1 MWENEIKTH
10 RNLIAIWI
18 LINTIQPNGKFY
30 FELNTT
36 KKALRNMKWTLR
48 IKWEKIQRH
57 RRLRSDLRKRELTSL
72 IYFILS
78 PLNSNSLSQRENENE
93 NENEWENCTKRD
105 GYRSLDLWAFFPGPK
120 CLMRS
125 RLCYPLGTLL
135 HLTQTMGFLGSA
147 FWAAFWRGG
156 NNFNFF

>member
-30 FELNTT
+30 FELDTT

-93 NENEWENCTKRD
+93 WKIVRKERVI
-105 GYRSLDLWAFFPGPK
+105 GLWIYGLFSGPK